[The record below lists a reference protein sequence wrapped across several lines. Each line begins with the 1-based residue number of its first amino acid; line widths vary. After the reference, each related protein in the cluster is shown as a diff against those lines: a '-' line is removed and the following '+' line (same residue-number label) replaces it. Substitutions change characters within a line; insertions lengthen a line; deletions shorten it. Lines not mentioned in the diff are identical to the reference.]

1 MLPPHLDSCRN
12 IPQTI
17 QRKMKRLK
25 AFKQSSLE
33 LFRIL
38 KPASRCEKIVF
49 LSLLLY
55 FAAIAISFCI
65 VALPKNNPFGMLGYD
80 TAGHLEYEP
89 IMISCK
95 NMLNWNLRH
104 PLYRLFFFPIIMI
117 NEGLLSAG
125 INISWFLFLGTST
138 LMMSC
143 CGLFIFKTLQ
153 SLKLSIK
160 ESSLLLFLFCS
171 FAHVIL
177 LCIQV
182 DSFVM
187 SMFFCSAMTLLYV
200 SHFHNRLSDSFLFL
214 GITGTT
220 STNFVKFTFYLLLE
234 EKNTKKTLLRFL
246 KAIIAFCLFFILTV
260 PNLVK
265 RLIERPRGFRYAFM
279 GDSFDFQGS
288 DINNWK
294 LFIENFISEPLLFHH
309 TTGII
314 YSYESINLPAY
325 TSLGYYLPIA
335 IIFHLILFSVILN
348 CRKPIIR
355 FFCCCFGFDW
365 LMHFCIGYGIE
376 EGQLFCGHWI
386 FFIPIVIG
394 ELFANLKAIREPLYA
409 VLATCATIML
419 ITNLFHFSLSL

>member
-1 MLPPHLDSCRN
+1 
-12 IPQTI
+12 
-17 QRKMKRLK
+17 
-25 AFKQSSLE
+25 
-33 LFRIL
+33 
-38 KPASRCEKIVF
+38 
-49 LSLLLY
+49 
-55 FAAIAISFCI
+55 
-65 VALPKNNPFGMLGYD
+65 
-80 TAGHLEYEP
+80 
-89 IMISCK
+89 
-95 NMLNWNLRH
+95 
-104 PLYRLFFFPIIMI
+104 
-117 NEGLLSAG
+117 
-125 INISWFLFLGTST
+125 
-138 LMMSC
+138 
-143 CGLFIFKTLQ
+143 
-153 SLKLSIK
+153 
-160 ESSLLLFLFCS
+160 
-171 FAHVIL
+171 
-177 LCIQV
+177 
-182 DSFVM
+182 
-187 SMFFCSAMTLLYV
+187 
-200 SHFHNRLSDSFLFL
+200 
-214 GITGTT
+214 
-220 STNFVKFTFYLLLE
+220 
-234 EKNTKKTLLRFL
+234 
-246 KAIIAFCLFFILTV
+246 
-260 PNLVK
+260 
-265 RLIERPRGFRYAFM
+265 M

-355 FFCCCFGFDW
+355 FFCCCFGFDL